1 MREQTWQQW
10 CRAVERE
17 SKSNPNHPSRLR
29 SGCLAPLT
37 GTDVRVLN
45 AFVPMLKLYAYTGSE
60 DLLGA
65 MMLLLKEMQESTRWI
80 ARELIPFVMEWSDRE
95 KLWPLIVPLPPS
107 RGDLHLVGYEEEEA
121 AIGLGNPLA
130 RSHP

>member
-1 MREQTWQQW
+1 MKEQTWRQW
-10 CRAVERE
+10 CRVVERDPNTP
-17 SKSNPNHPSRLR
+17 SKLR
-29 SGCLAPLT
+29 KGSLAPLT

-45 AFVPMLKLYAYTGSE
+45 AFVPTLKLYAYTGNE

-107 RGDLHLVGYEEEEA
+107 RDAFHPVGYEEEDA

>member
-1 MREQTWQQW
+1 MKEQTWQQW
-10 CRAVERE
+10 CRAVERD
-17 SKSNPNHPSRLR
+17 PHTPSRLR
-29 SGCLAPLT
+29 KGSLAALT
-37 GTDVRVLN
+37 GTDVRALD
-45 AFVPMLKLYAYTGSE
+45 AFVPTLKLYAYTGSE

-95 KLWPLIVPLPPS
+95 KLWPLIVPLPHPS